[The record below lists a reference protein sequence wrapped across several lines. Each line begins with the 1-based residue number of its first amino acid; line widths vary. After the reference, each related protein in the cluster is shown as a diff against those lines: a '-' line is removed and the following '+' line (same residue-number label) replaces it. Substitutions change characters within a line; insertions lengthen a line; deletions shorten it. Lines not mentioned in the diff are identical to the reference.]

1 MLTAKFLIGVDCL
14 PVQPAYQQKG
24 ELLKAILFDLG
35 RVLVHYDHQQT
46 VAAVALLAEVP
57 VDAVHQLL
65 REYTHALGVGDLAA
79 EEFHALFCTHFGVT
93 IPFEDFITA
102 FAAGIRR
109 DETALAYALS
119 LQQRPATTVAIIS
132 NTNAVH
138 VLWLDE
144 HLPELRDFDLVMM
157 SNEVGLIKPDPA
169 IFSTALDLLDV
180 SPAQAIFIDD
190 IADNVEAARTLGIA
204 GLVHQDWQET
214 RPALEQWLS
223 EKGK

>member
-1 MLTAKFLIGVDCL
+1 M
-14 PVQPAYQQKG
+14 
-24 ELLKAILFDLG
+24 KAVLFDLG

-46 VAAVALLAEVP
+46 VAAIATLVQVP

-65 REYTHALGVGDLAA
+65 HEYTHALGVGDLDA
-79 EEFHALFCTHFGVT
+79 EEFHAFFCTHFGVT
-93 IPFEDFITA
+93 VPFDDFIAA

-109 DETALAYALS
+109 DEAALAYALS

-144 HLPELRDFDLVMM
+144 HLPELRAFDLVMM

-169 IFSTALDLLDV
+169 IFTTALELLDV
-180 SPAQAIFIDD
+180 TPAQTIFIDD
-190 IADNVEAARTLGIA
+190 IAENVEAARTLGIA